1 MGAHARSVPPC
12 ALNCY
17 WSVCTLLLSRW
28 KLLLMSRYGTWLQIK
43 YLIIAF
49 WPKPVTCVCSAV
61 PLSLLNPSSINTG
74 QSRGR
79 LCAWAFFCHSCLKA
93 VVCLKSV
100 FLFRSDLILMFSHP
114 AVTLTIT
121 LKLYELKSSNNFKML
136 VLFTWS
142 FWGLIGFWS
151 VLLSKL
157 TLVDFT
163 ASNDRLAHCYA
174 SCTQLCLKK
183 DCFSKSFLNQSY
195 LKSVLVHLKGLE
207 S

>member
-1 MGAHARSVPPC
+1 
-12 ALNCY
+12 
-17 WSVCTLLLSRW
+17 
-28 KLLLMSRYGTWLQIK
+28 MSRYGTWLQIK

-79 LCAWAFFCHSCLKA
+79 LK
-93 VVCLKSV
+93 VCLKSV